1 LLLPRAPGAAGAV
14 ACLVGGLACFGLG
27 ASTVLVNSL
36 DLAPRHAGVV
46 VGLQGTAGNVAGMI
60 SPLLGG
66 VIVSRTG
73 SWDLNF
79 YVIAA
84 LLTAG
89 IGVWT
94 SLATGEP
101 ITLPRP

>member
-1 LLLPRAPGAAGAV
+1 
-14 ACLVGGLACFGLG
+14 
-27 ASTVLVNSL
+27 
-36 DLAPRHAGVV
+36 
-46 VGLQGTAGNVAGMI
+46 MI

-66 VIVSRTG
+66 VIVTRTG

-89 IGVWT
+89 VGVWT
-94 SLATGEP
+94 GWASGEP
-101 ITLPRP
+101 ITLPRR

>member
-1 LLLPRAPGAAGAV
+1 MD
-14 ACLVGGLACFGLG
+14 F
-27 ASTVLVNSL
+27 
-36 DLAPRHAGVV
+36 
-46 VGLQGTAGNVAGMI
+46 LQGTAGNVAGMI

-66 VIVSRTG
+66 VIVTRTG

-89 IGVWT
+89 VGVWT
-94 SLATGEP
+94 GWASGEP
-101 ITLPRP
+101 ITPPRR